1 MFPYTARDVL
11 DRGGLWCLGVVLH
24 VRIKLTED
32 LFKKRA
38 TEVKFLLREKHV
50 INREKP
56 YIDQAET
63 DERVH
68 EIEVGIG

>member
-1 MFPYTARDVL
+1 MFPYTARDVF

-38 TEVKFLLREKHV
+38 TEVKF
-50 INREKP
+50 
-56 YIDQAET
+56 IDQAET

>member
-11 DRGGLWCLGVVLH
+11 DCGGLWCLGVVLH

-38 TEVKFLLREKHV
+38 TEVKFLLREKTL
-50 INREKP
+50 N
-56 YIDQAET
+56 
-63 DERVH
+63 
-68 EIEVGIG
+68 